1 MVREFKAGQVQDEHI
16 VKVYLNDSD
25 DYIYINDRDTSV
37 VDRFAEFIKWLEEKE
52 KDISTKQAEFEKQYG
67 KDIIT
72 HDEDGEIDDINV
84 DALVAFCKVRREIYL
99 EATDQIDR
107 ILGQDAI
114 KKFFRVSYEI
124 NPDFVPDDECL
135 YDFIEAITPVLNQV
149 FEGRAKRISEK
160 YNRDRKGGKRSKY
173 RSKQE
178 LIQSYMGK

>member
-37 VDRFAEFIKWLEEKE
+37 VDRFAGFIKWLEEKE
-52 KDISTKQAEFEKQYG
+52 KDISTRQAEF
-67 KDIIT
+67 
-72 HDEDGEIDDINV
+72 DEDGEVDDINV

-160 YNRDRKGGKRSKY
+160 YNRDRKGGKRRKY
-173 RSKQE
+173 RNRQE